1 MNPLLSHLQPYPFE
15 RLRQL
20 FTNITPNPSLRPI
33 SLGMGEPKHPTPAF
47 IQQAMI
53 DAIVSTPSGLASYPV
68 TTGEPK
74 LREAFAR
81 WLKKRYDLN
90 VNPLAL
96 KLALTSYLIAS
107 GGVPQSVL
115 PNIRG
120 CGLAGRCPALLCA
133 K

>member
-1 MNPLLSHLQPYPFE
+1 MNPLLQRLQPYPFE

-90 VNPLAL
+90 VNPL
-96 KLALTSYLIAS
+96 T
-107 GGVPQSVL
+107 QTL
-115 PNIRG
+115 PAN
-120 CGLAGRCPALLCA
+120 CSKMALLSA
-133 K
+133 APRLV